1 MRTKKKHSI
10 NLITELV
17 EDCKLV
23 IEKSEPD
30 GHDCWGN
37 IEFSTNKYVVI
48 KGKLEKCWDGWY
60 VIHDGKKV
68 STFLSEDMISSE
80 TKKEI
85 AQRKKDK
92 LLFETRIKKINK
104 IKQKSKKV

>member
-1 MRTKKKHSI
+1 MSTTKKHKI
-10 NLITELV
+10 DLITELV

-23 IEKSEPD
+23 IEKSELD

-37 IEFSTNKYVVI
+37 REFTTNKYVMI

-60 VIHDGKKV
+60 IIHDGKKV
-68 STFLSEDMISSE
+68 STFLPEDLISSK

-92 LLFETRIKKINK
+92 QLLETRIKKINK
-104 IKQKSKKV
+104 IKQNYKKQ